1 MEFQLKTLKMN
12 IKKLILQGEGTTLDF
27 KKTITNNEKI
37 AKSLVAFA
45 NNRGGQLLIGV
56 ADDGSIKGVKSE
68 EEEKYMIIKS
78 AHQFCKPAIEPE
90 FEEVY
95 VDHKLVLVAKI
106 PKSNTKPH
114 YALDENKKWWVYF
127 RVKDKS
133 ILASKII
140 IDVLKN
146 EHIETGQ
153 LITYNTQEQKL
164 LKYLN
169 EEGRITLKQFSKL
182 TRSSHKQAQ
191 KILVSFILADL
202 IEPHTSEKEE
212 YFTMTEPK

>member
-1 MEFQLKTLKMN
+1 MN
-12 IKKLILQGEGTTLDF
+12 IRKLILQGEGTTLDF

-56 ADDGSIKGVKSE
+56 ADDGTIKGVKSE

-95 VDHKLVLVAKI
+95 VDGKLVLVAKI
-106 PKSNTKPH
+106 PKSDTKPH

-140 IDVLKN
+140 VDVLKN
-146 EHIETGQ
+146 EHQDLGQ
-153 LITYNTQEQKL
+153 LISYNSQEQKL
-164 LKYLN
+164 LQFLN
-169 EEGRITLKQFSKL
+169 DEGRITLKQFSKL

-212 YFTMTEPK
+212 YFTMTEIK

>member
-1 MEFQLKTLKMN
+1 MN

-27 KKTITNNEKI
+27 KKTITSTEKI

-68 EEEKYMIIKS
+68 DEERYMITKS
-78 AHQFCKPAIEPE
+78 AHQFCKPALEPT

-95 VDHKLVLVAKI
+95 VDDKLVLIVNIAKSDI
-106 PKSNTKPH
+106 KPH

-127 RVKDKS
+127 RVNDKS

-140 IDVLKN
+140 VDVLKKN
-146 EHIETGQ
+146 NQESGQ
-153 LITYNTQEQKL
+153 LIKYDDAEKKL
-164 LKYLN
+164 FEYLDT
-169 EEGRITLKQFSKL
+169 EGRITLNHFSKI
-182 TRSSHKQAQ
+182 TRSSHRKAQ
-191 KILVSFILADL
+191 KIIVGLILAGVL
-202 IEPHTSEKEE
+202 QPHTSEKEE
-212 YFTMTEPK
+212 YFTAIAVK

>member
-1 MEFQLKTLKMN
+1 MN
-12 IKKLILQGEGTTLDF
+12 IKKLILEGEGTTLDF
-27 KKTITNNEKI
+27 KKTITNTEKI

-56 ADDGSIKGVKSE
+56 ADDGSIKGVKNE

-78 AHQFCKPAIEPE
+78 AHQYCKPAIEPE

-95 VDHKLVLVAKI
+95 VENKLVLVAKI
-106 PKSNTKPH
+106 PQSNTKPH
-114 YALDENKKWWVYF
+114 YALDENKQWWVYF

-140 IDVLKN
+140 IDVLKQQHL
-146 EHIETGQ
+146 ESGQ
-153 LITYNTQEQKL
+153 LINYTNQEQKL
-164 LKYLN
+164 LQFLHT
-169 EEGRITLKQFSKL
+169 EGRITLKQFSKL
-182 TRSSHKQAQ
+182 TRSSYKQAQ

-202 IEPHTSEKEE
+202 IQPHTSEKEE
-212 YFTMTEPK
+212 YFTMTAIK